1 MLGRLLLGHS
11 WYSNRCCHDMDCY
24 PADEAGRLP
33 EGTLVLSRGNIRM
46 RVPRSR
52 SVSTANLT
60 SVAGKPAGDS
70 SAPPLVSA
78 RYLVAHARPYLFR
91 KKQCK

>member
-24 PADEAGRLP
+24 PADEVGRLP

-46 RVPRSR
+46 RVPRSFPIEVGP
-52 SVSTANLT
+52 S
-60 SVAGKPAGDS
+60 GKS
-70 SAPPLVSA
+70 HFCV
-78 RYLVAHARPYLFR
+78 R
-91 KKQCK
+91 